1 MDFATIVLTV
11 LLICFLCKNV
21 NRNTDFNFYDNE
33 II

>member
-11 LLICFLCKNV
+11 LLTCFLCKNV
-21 NRNTDFNFYDNE
+21 NMNSDLIFYNNE